1 MQNTQ
6 NTRNM
11 QNILAID
18 TCTEVCSVSLYTQG
32 EMVSRFVQDVAK
44 SSSLILPLCDEVFA
58 EANITSADLDVIV
71 YTKGPG
77 AFTGVR
83 MCVSVVQGMSLAHN
97 IPTVGFS
104 TLEVVGFGAV
114 QKYKIDKLAIAL
126 DARMN
131 EVYWGIYQEG
141 VLSVERLEKPDLVDV
156 LGVDFMGVGTGWGAY
171 AEVLAA
177 RTGIDNFVANF
188 YPKSENLIALFLA
201 KNTEI
206 GAELPLP
213 TYLRNN
219 VAQKSL
225 K

>member
-1 MQNTQ
+1 M
-6 NTRNM
+6 TR
-11 QNILAID
+11 QTLLAID

-32 EMVSRFVQDVAK
+32 EIISRFVKDVAK
-44 SSSLILPLCDEVFA
+44 SSGLILPLCDEVFA
-58 EANITSADLDVIV
+58 QTDLSVADLDAII

-83 MCVSVVQGMSLAHN
+83 MCVSVVQGISLAHS

-104 TLEVVGFGAV
+104 TLEVVGVGAAE
-114 QKYKIDKLAIAL
+114 KYNSDKIAVAL

-131 EVYWGIYQEG
+131 EVYWGVYEAG
-141 VLSVERLEKPDLVDV
+141 VLKNERLSKPDEVDV
-156 LGVDFMGVGTGWGAY
+156 LSDAFIGVGTGWGAY
-171 AEVLAA
+171 EKVLTKQ
-177 RTGIDNFVANF
+177 TGVCQCVADF
-188 YPKSENLIALFLA
+188 YPQSQHLIALYLA
-201 KNTEI
+201 QEPKYD
-206 GAELPLP
+206 AQLPLP